1 MIDDHVGYIGGFNV
15 GDQYVSRKPKFG
27 YWRDTHLRIVGNTI
41 YALKIRFTMDW
52 NATVDKQKEIA
63 YSVEQSGAEDLTS
76 ESMTAGSTPIQIVAS
91 GPDRPTQQIK
101 LGYTKLI
108 TSATKSVWIQSPYLV
123 PDDTV
128 IDALV
133 SAAMSGIDVRIM
145 VPDMPDHPF
154 IFRATQ
160 YYANY
165 LARSGVKIYHYQHG
179 FMHAKTV
186 VVDDAIASVGSA
198 NFDIR
203 SFKLNFEINAF
214 IYDRKI
220 AGTLAEIFQADMA
233 KSYLLTPEI
242 ISNQGWW
249 LRFKQDFSRLLSP
262 IL

>member
-1 MIDDHVGYIGGFNV
+1 
-15 GDQYVSRKPKFG
+15 
-27 YWRDTHLRIVGNTI
+27 
-41 YALKIRFTMDW
+41 MDW
-52 NATVDKQKEIA
+52 NATVGEQDEIA
-63 YSVEQSGAEDLTS
+63 YNVEQYSTENRS
-76 ESMTAGSTPIQIVAS
+76 NESMTAGSTPIQIVAS

-145 VPDMPDHPF
+145 IPDMPDHPF

-160 YYANY
+160 YYATY
-165 LARSGVKIYHYQHG
+165 LARAGVKIYHYQHG

-203 SFKLNFEINAF
+203 SFKLNFEVNAF
-214 IYDRKI
+214 IYDRKV
-220 AGTLAEIFQADMA
+220 AGTLAEIFEADM
-233 KSYLLTPEI
+233 KQSYLLTPAI
-242 ISNQGWW
+242 IASQSRW

>member
-1 MIDDHVGYIGGFNV
+1 
-15 GDQYVSRKPKFG
+15 
-27 YWRDTHLRIVGNTI
+27 
-41 YALKIRFTMDW
+41 MDW
-52 NATVDKQKEIA
+52 NATVSKKDEIA
-63 YSVEQSGAEDLTS
+63 YSVEQDSADSVTADSL
-76 ESMTAGSTPIQIVAS
+76 TAGATPIQIVAS

-108 TSATKSVWIQSPYLV
+108 TSANKSVWIQSPYLV

-145 VPDMPDHPF
+145 IPDMPDHPF

-165 LARSGVKIYHYQHG
+165 LTRAGVKIYHYEHG

-186 VVDDAIASVGSA
+186 VVDNAIASVGSA

-214 IYDRKI
+214 IYDRKV
-220 AGTLAEIFQADMA
+220 ASSLGQIFEADMA
-233 KSYLLTPEI
+233 RSYLLTPELI
-242 ISNQGWW
+242 AKQSSW

>member
-1 MIDDHVGYIGGFNV
+1 
-15 GDQYVSRKPKFG
+15 
-27 YWRDTHLRIVGNTI
+27 
-41 YALKIRFTMDW
+41 
-52 NATVDKQKEIA
+52 
-63 YSVEQSGAEDLTS
+63 
-76 ESMTAGSTPIQIVAS
+76 MTAGSTPIQIVAS

-233 KSYLLTPEI
+233 KSFYCPEI
-242 ISNQGWW
+242 ISNQGWGYGLSKTFPGSCPLFFKLLQNLFGSCMTP
-249 LRFKQDFSRLLSP
+249 LRLRPLHFVF
-262 IL
+262 